1 MNMLAV
7 NWGEIASI
15 VGVIATVTTVFLV
28 PFSKWYAKKKKKKE
42 EDAEQLKKD
51 RQQQKAM
58 YEEISVL
65 SKEVKK
71 NGNTLNNFLSDYDD
85 FTTQNLKYMIND
97 AFFSYPTIHEIPDE
111 ILINACECCDIYV
124 NKKNKNHEI
133 RPKCLLLWEERERR
147 AVHREVNHE

>member
-1 MNMLAV
+1 MIMLAIG
-7 NWGEIASI
+7 WGEIASI

-28 PFSKWYAKKKKKKE
+28 PFSKWYSKKKKE
-42 EDAEQLKKD
+42 TIAEKEQVKKD
-51 RQQQKAM
+51 RKQQQAM
-58 YEEISVL
+58 YEEINNL
-65 SKEVKK
+65 NKEVKK
-71 NGNTLNNFLSDYDD
+71 NGSTLNSFLTDYDE

-97 AFFSYPTIHEIPDE
+97 AFFGYPTIHEIPDD

-147 AVHREVNHE
+147 AVYKEVDHE